1 LRALGLRGEEKLNS
15 GYYAACAGLQAQ
27 SQALEL
33 VANNL
38 ANISTTGY
46 RAQQALFRSLLPD
59 SVANSA
65 DPLNR
70 AVNDFSML
78 GGSQTD
84 LSAGTLERTGNSLD
98 LAIEGTGFFAI
109 KAKAGTLYTRN
120 GNFQVS
126 PKGQLTTAA
135 GDLVLG
141 EQGPIAVPTGQISIS
156 PDGTL
161 SSDGAVVEKLR
172 VVEFAP
178 GTAPVAAGKSYYS
191 APQTNVRLAGDSY
204 VRQGMLESSNVNS
217 VSAVVQLI
225 AIQRRAEMLERAMS
239 AFQSNLDHIAAN
251 DLPHV

>member
-1 LRALGLRGEEKLNS
+1 MSS

-38 ANISTTGY
+38 ANINTTGY
-46 RAQQALFRSLLPD
+46 RAQQALFRSWLAD
-59 SVANSA
+59 SVAGSA

-70 AVNDFSML
+70 AINNFNVL
-78 GGSQTD
+78 GGSRTD
-84 LSAGTLERTGNSLD
+84 LGAGNLERTGNPLD
-98 LAIEGTGFFAI
+98 LALEGSGFFAVQSQ
-109 KAKAGTLYTRN
+109 AGTLYTRN

-126 PKGQLTTAA
+126 RNGRLITAT

-141 EQGPIAVPTGQISIS
+141 EQGPIAIPSGAISIS

-161 SSDGAVVEKLR
+161 SSDGAVADKLR
-172 VVEFAP
+172 VIEFVP
-178 GTAPVAAGKSYYS
+178 GSGPTAVGRAYYS
-191 APQTNVRLAGDSY
+191 APQTEVRPARDSY

-217 VSAVVQLI
+217 VTAVVDLI
-225 AIQRRAEMLERAMS
+225 TIQRKAEMLERAMA
-239 AFQSNLDHIAAN
+239 AFQSNLDHTAAS

>member
-1 LRALGLRGEEKLNS
+1 MNS

-27 SQALEL
+27 SRALEL

-38 ANISTTGY
+38 ANVNTTGY
-46 RAQQALFRSLLPD
+46 RAQQALFRSVLAG
-59 SVANSA
+59 SVAGSA

-70 AVNDFSML
+70 AINDFNVL
-78 GGSQTD
+78 GGSRTD
-84 LSAGTLERTGNSLD
+84 LGAGNLERTGNSLD

-109 KAKAGTLYTRN
+109 QTQAETLYTRN

-126 PKGQLTTAA
+126 RTGRLTTTA

-141 EQGPIAVPTGQISIS
+141 EDGRPITVPAGAISIG

-161 SSDGAVVEKLR
+161 SSDGAVAGKLR

-178 GTAPVAAGKSYYS
+178 GSAPVAVGSSYYS
-191 APQTNVRLAGDSY
+191 APQTDVRPAPDSY

-217 VSAVVQLI
+217 VTAVVDLI
-225 AIQRRAEMLERAMS
+225 TIQRKAEMLERAMS
-239 AFQSNLDHIAAN
+239 VFYANFDHIAAN